1 MKIFF
6 IIKGLNYSGGTER
19 VTAIFSKALIDRGH
33 QVQIVS
39 IVGKGENPFF
49 TFDKKVIRHYL
60 EGPKS
65 SGLPIVRDIRRVRL
79 MKDLFAKEKPDIII
93 IVDAGRSFV
102 NIPATRGFT
111 TITWEHFN
119 VNTNWHLMHS
129 LSRKIAVKHSDM
141 IVTLTQGDV
150 EAYQKKFGAKKV
162 ISIPNPITV
171 DVSEKTPMK
180 ENRVLAVGRIV
191 DQKGFDLLVKA
202 WHIAHPK
209 APDWKLRIVG
219 AGKLQKD
226 LEKLIQSLGV
236 SESVEIL
243 PPTKD
248 VVSQYKQ
255 ASIFALSSRHEGL
268 PLVLIEAMAMG
279 LPAVSFDCETGP
291 RDIVIDG
298 ETGILVPPQD
308 IDKMAAGLVDLMTN
322 AEKRKE
328 FSQKAIEASAK
339 FGIEA
344 IVDQWEAL
352 FKQLKS

>member
-19 VTAIFSKALIDRGH
+19 VTAILSKTLIERGH
-33 QVQIVS
+33 QIQIIS

-60 EGPKS
+60 EPPKS
-65 SGLPIVRDIRRVRL
+65 SGLPIMRDIRRVRL

-129 LSRKIAVKHSDM
+129 LSRKIAVKYSDM

-150 EAYQKKFGAKKV
+150 EAYRKKFGATKV
-162 ISIPNPITV
+162 ISIPNPVTV
-171 DVSEKTPMK
+171 DLSERTMMTEK
-180 ENRVLAVGRIV
+180 RVLAVGRIV

-202 WHIAHPK
+202 WQIAYPK

-219 AGKLQKD
+219 AGKLQHD
-226 LEKLIQSLGV
+226 LEKLIQALGV
-236 SESVEIL
+236 SNSVEIL

-248 VVSQYKQ
+248 VVTQYKQ

-298 ETGILVPPQD
+298 KTGILVPPLN
-308 IDKMAAGLVDLMTN
+308 IEKMAEGLVDLMTN
-322 AEKRKE
+322 AEKRMA
-328 FSQKAIEASAK
+328 FSKHAIEASAK
-339 FGIEA
+339 FDIEA

>member
-19 VTAIFSKALIDRGH
+19 VTAILSKALADRGH
-33 QVQIVS
+33 EVQIAS
-39 IVGKGENPFF
+39 IVGEGEAPFF
-49 TFDKKVIRHYL
+49 TFDPAVKRHYL
-60 EGPKS
+60 SPPKDRNMA
-65 SGLPIVRDIRRVRL
+65 LYRDYRRISL
-79 MKDLFAKEKPDIII
+79 LKELFAKENPDIII

-119 VNTNWHLMHS
+119 INTNWHLMHTF
-129 LSRKIAVKHSDM
+129 SRRIAVKYSDM
-141 IVTLTQGDV
+141 IVTLTQGDAN
-150 EAYQKKFGAKKV
+150 AYQRKFGAKKV
-162 ISIPNPITV
+162 ISIPNPVTV
-171 DVSEKTPMK
+171 DVAEKTPMTEK
-180 ENRVLAVGRIV
+180 RVLAVGRIV
-191 DQKGFDLLVKA
+191 DQKGFDLLVQA

-209 APDWKLRIVG
+209 ASDWKLRIVG

-226 LEKLIQSLGV
+226 LEKLILSLGLKN
-236 SESVEIL
+236 SVEIL
-243 PPTKD
+243 PPTQD

-268 PLVLIEAMAMG
+268 PLVLIEAMAIG

-291 RDIVIDG
+291 RDIITDG
-298 ETGILVPPQD
+298 KTGILVPPLD
-308 IDKMAAGLVDLMTN
+308 VEKMAEALVDLMTN
-322 AEKRKE
+322 TEKRME
-328 FSQKAIEASAK
+328 FSKNAIEESAK

-352 FKQLKS
+352 FNQLKS